1 MVNVTALPDAVAPL
15 YLVCTL
21 AVEGYGKPRLA
32 ETVDWSMLGL
42 FYWSTPPPSLGTSS
56 ALEWY
61 LCYWLSKEGIRLL
74 GWILLRESDCRCS

>member
-1 MVNVTALPDAVAPL
+1 MVNVTALPDSMTPL

-42 FYWSTPPPSLGTSS
+42 FY
-56 ALEWY
+56 
-61 LCYWLSKEGIRLL
+61 
-74 GWILLRESDCRCS
+74 